1 MKKKNY
7 KLVKGVIALGLVVVV
22 MTTSFSACKTTNFK
36 DLENVSPEDKISL
49 VDEDG
54 NKLIVLAEKSKKDKY
69 YEPVEMYG
77 YVRVNDGKTEFY
89 DVLEK
94 RTIDLD
100 ACSKRFDYKF
110 CDFTEILLDRDYSD
124 VVTNKYVD
132 MNNLEIIAYSAYVK
146 HDGSA
151 IGIPFLK
158 DETNN
163 SPNDLYDFELGVA
176 YTDDSEEKET
186 ELAKTKN

>member
-7 KLVKGVIALGLVVVV
+7 KLVKGVIALGLVGV
-22 MTTSFSACKTTNFK
+22 MATSFSACKTTNFE

-54 NKLIVLAEKSKKDKY
+54 NKLIVLAEKSKKDEY
-69 YEPVEMYG
+69 YEYGEMYG

-89 DVLEK
+89 DVLKK

-100 ACSKRFDYKF
+100 ACSKRFDYKY

-132 MNNLEIIAYSAYVK
+132 LNNLEKIADSATVAARRRRNRIYQYVY
-146 HDGSA
+146 
-151 IGIPFLK
+151 F
-158 DETNN
+158 
-163 SPNDLYDFELGVA
+163 
-176 YTDDSEEKET
+176 
-186 ELAKTKN
+186 